1 MLCFFSKAKRSPS
14 FKLLFR
20 FADKAK
26 MPPCIVVLHSQ
37 RTVEGNLLIQHRSL
51 KADRAC
57 HALGSDQ
64 RHLAIGSFEP
74 GYKDAWETEGSPV
87 RSLEFQIA
95 SGCIRTVNLASPS
108 YIFHSAVTG
117 NQLLCFWIETCYI
130 IWFRMFSFPKIK
142 KKKVQLILMYGEWDL
157 GVDTVGNVPRHFG
170 ESVHSLE
177 WTVCPTLM

>member
-130 IWFRMFSFPKIK
+130 IWFRMFSFPKK
-142 KKKVQLILMYGEWDL
+142 KKKKRKPFCIFPLRGL
-157 GVDTVGNVPRHFG
+157 GGGNCGKVPRDFG
-170 ESVHSLE
+170 GGVASL
-177 WTVCPTLM
+177 